1 MWSRR
6 TSVGIGQVGLGAA
19 FWLVESDSIALRIL
33 GVALAAR
40 GVSQFVIAYRNHP
53 DRIAKREAKRR
64 LPPRRDS

>member
-53 DRIAKREAKRR
+53 DDREEGGEAEAA
-64 LPPRRDS
+64 PASG